1 MLSFAVG
8 LTPGTYVIGSVSA
21 TAVAAS
27 LGFGAW
33 SLRRAVL
40 PEWGGA
46 PARLAEVVIALAVLF
61 GVAQVL
67 GTFGGFRRDAMFLA
81 CIATATVMGVV
92 GHRLARSRSGT
103 PPHPPAADPRQAL
116 AERVRAP
123 DVVAAVAAAAV
134 VSAQWFM
141 HVGYALTTGM
151 THPDTL
157 WYHAPYAARFVQT
170 GWLMHLS
177 DTGLSD
183 VATPLHSYL
192 PLNGS
197 LAHAIVMLPFHSDF
211 LSVFLNLGWFALALF
226 AGWCIGRRGGV
237 AGLTMLAMVVLLG
250 MPTLAGTQPGQ
261 ASNDV
266 ATLALFIAGIAL
278 LVEGW
283 MRVAPTALA
292 GIGVGLGV
300 AIKLTILA
308 PLALLTLGVVV
319 AALRARRKSVAIAW
333 CVALVLSG
341 GYWLVR
347 NWIVAGNP
355 LPWSEISLGPI
366 SFDAVIKSRPELI
379 YYLDDWTTWDRFI
392 LPGLDKAFGPAWP
405 LLVGLA
411 LLGAVLGV
419 VVGRHVLE
427 RWAGASALL
436 GIVAFPFIPFS
447 GDLRGGAVVFMLRY
461 LAPEIMIGLWL
472 LALVLARIGGV
483 WRWAGLVALVA
494 TAAVNVTAPHI
505 EDIPA
510 WPSGQVVAGALG
522 GLAVLSVSAVVV
534 LRYRLSA
541 CRTLAAGVIVIAVTG
556 IASGWLLQERYFED
570 RYVHAGLPHDG
581 ANALFRNIENERV
594 AVLGTEHF
602 YPFFG
607 LKLSNFVSAPNGP
620 THGSEIKR
628 CREWREVLRDGG
640 FTYVVVAHDIFAH
653 PPPDEAWLISDSSV
667 RTVHRDR
674 DTVVYRID
682 GALDPNGCR

>member
-1 MLSFAVG
+1 M
-8 LTPGTYVIGSVSA
+8 
-21 TAVAAS
+21 
-27 LGFGAW
+27 
-33 SLRRAVL
+33 
-40 PEWGGA
+40 
-46 PARLAEVVIALAVLF
+46 ALAVLF

-67 GTFGGFRRDAMFLA
+67 GTFGGFRRVAMFLA
-81 CIATATVMGVV
+81 CIASATVMGLA
-92 GHRLARSRSGT
+92 GRRLVRSRRYA
-103 PPHPPAADPRQAL
+103 PPSPSTVNSR
-116 AERVRAP
+116 RAP
-123 DVVAAVAAAAV
+123 AHPVRVPEVVAAIAAAAV
-134 VSAQWFM
+134 VTAQWFM
-141 HVGYALTTGM
+141 HVGYALRTGM

-192 PLNGS
+192 PLSGS
-197 LAHAIVMLPFHSDF
+197 LAHAIVMLPFDSDF
-211 LSVFLNLGWFALALF
+211 LSVFLNLGWFALALL
-226 AGWCIGRRGGV
+226 AAWCIGRRGGV
-237 AGLTMLAMVVLLG
+237 GGLTLLAMVVLLG
-250 MPTLAGTQPGQ
+250 TPTLAGTQPGQ

-266 ATLALFIAGIAL
+266 ATLALFVAGIVL
-278 LVEGW
+278 LAEGW
-283 MRVAPTALA
+283 MRVTPTALA
-292 GIGVGLGV
+292 GIAIGIGT

-308 PLALLTLGVVV
+308 PLALLTVGVVFV
-319 AALRARRKSVAIAW
+319 ALRARRKSVAIAW
-333 CVALVLSG
+333 CLALVLSG

-355 LPWSEISLGPI
+355 VPWTEINLGPI
-366 SFDAVIKSRPELI
+366 SFEAVIKSRPELI
-379 YYLDDWTTWDRFI
+379 YYLDDRTTWDRFI
-392 LPGLDKAFGPAWP
+392 LPALDKAFGPAWP
-405 LLVGLA
+405 LLAGLA
-411 LLGAVLGV
+411 LLGAILGV

-427 RWAGASALL
+427 RSAGAAALL
-436 GIVAFPFIPFS
+436 GIAALPFIPFS
-447 GDLRGGAVVFMLRY
+447 GDLRGGAVVFFLRY

-472 LALVLARIGGV
+472 LALVLARINGA
-483 WRWAGLVALVA
+483 WRWAGLVALLA
-494 TAAVNVTAPHI
+494 IAAVNVTAPHI

-510 WPSGQVVAGALG
+510 WPSDQVVAGVLG

-534 LRYRLSA
+534 LRHRLSA
-541 CRTLAAGVIVIAVTG
+541 YRTLVACAILIAVIG
-556 IASGWLLQERYFED
+556 VAGGWLLQERYFED

-581 ANALFRNIENERV
+581 ANALFRKIDNERV

-620 THGSEIKR
+620 TRGSEIKR
-628 CREWREVLRDGG
+628 CREWREVLRDGRY
-640 FTYVVVAHDIFAH
+640 TYVVVAHDILAH

-674 DTVVYRID
+674 DTVVFRID